1 MKQFILLTIIGL
13 GFISSQRPTPST
25 EEMDILMNAWH
36 KAAAEANGDFYFG
49 LMDESFV
56 FLGTDPNERWGKE
69 AFMAF
74 CKPHFEKGK
83 GWDFKTIERHWSFS
97 KDKKTA
103 WFDEKIDTWMK
114 DCRGSG
120 VMIKKGKEWY
130 LTQYNLAV
138 LIENDKI
145 QSFIELREKE

>member
-1 MKQFILLTIIGL
+1 MKHFILLTIIAL
-13 GFISSQRPTPST
+13 GFISSQQPSPST
-25 EEMDILMNAWH
+25 EEMDILMNNWH

-56 FLGTDPNERWGKE
+56 FLGTDPNERWNKE

-138 LIENDKI
+138 LIENEKI